1 MEQPSAPGTRTS
13 SRPAAIL
20 FPANQLTRPRRASTL
35 TGVRRILM
43 LALLPLALG
52 APATA
57 ADDLPRLVAT
67 VGPGFTI
74 DLADADGRHVNRLLA
89 GKYELLVHDLS
100 DVHNFALGS
109 KTTQQRIAETTV
121 EFVGDMTFTVDLP
134 LGSYGYAC
142 SPHWQVM
149 NGSFVTY
156 APPPV
161 PPPDDARPL
170 TAKVTA
176 AGVSLSAKT
185 VAPGKFRLT
194 VVDRSRAKNFH
205 LVGPGV
211 NRRTGAAFTGSV
223 TWRLELA
230 AGTYRFGSD
239 PRLGGRLAV
248 RSLLP

>member
-1 MEQPSAPGTRTS
+1 VA
-13 SRPAAIL
+13 L
-20 FPANQLTRPRRASTL
+20 
-35 TGVRRILM
+35 RRILL
-43 LALLPLALG
+43 LALLPLTLG
-52 APATA
+52 SPATA
-57 ADDLPRLVAT
+57 RADLPRLVAT

-74 DLADADGRHVNRLLA
+74 DLADADGTHVNRILA

-109 KTTQQRIAETTV
+109 KTTQERIAETPV
-121 EFVGDMTFTVDLP
+121 EFVGDMTFTIDLP
-134 LGSYGYAC
+134 VGSYGYAC

-161 PPPDDARPL
+161 PPPGDAKPL
-170 TAKVTA
+170 TARVTS

-185 VAPGKFRLT
+185 VAPGTFKLT
-194 VVDRSRAKNFH
+194 VIDRSRAKNFH

-211 NRRTGAAFTGSV
+211 NRKTGAAFTGSV
-223 TWRLELA
+223 TWRLQLA

-239 PRLGGRLAV
+239 PRLAGRLAV

>member
-1 MEQPSAPGTRTS
+1 M
-13 SRPAAIL
+13 
-20 FPANQLTRPRRASTL
+20 
-35 TGVRRILM
+35 RRIL
-43 LALLPLALG
+43 LFCLLPLALG
-52 APATA
+52 APASA
-57 ADDLPRLVAT
+57 NGDLPLLVAT

-74 DLADADGRHVNRLLA
+74 DLADADGKHVNRLVA

-109 KTTQQRIAETTV
+109 KTTQQRIAETAV
-121 EFVGDMTFTVDLP
+121 EFVGDMTFTIDLP

-156 APPPV
+156 VPTPP
-161 PPPDDARPL
+161 PPPDTAKPL
-170 TAKVTA
+170 TAKVTS

-185 VAPGKFRLT
+185 VAPGTFKLT

-205 LVGPGV
+205 VVGPGV
-211 NRRTGAAFTGSV
+211 NRKTGKTFTGSV
-223 TWRLELA
+223 TWRVQLA

-239 PRLGGRLAV
+239 PRLSGRVAV
-248 RSLLP
+248 RPLLP